1 MFNAKFNANKNTSAV
16 DAQISSQSEVECS
29 EVEYIEASGIMD
41 DFISIEEFAPGS
53 DWDDVLAAAWGL
65 PCVEEPTTHTAFSG
79 LKEWGLRSVRSIL
92 QSLRSKKFEVA

>member
-16 DAQISSQSEVECS
+16 DSQIACQSEGEYM
-29 EVEYIEASGIMD
+29 EVSGIMD

-53 DWDDVLAAAWGL
+53 DWEDVLAATWGL
-65 PCVEEPTTHTAFSG
+65 PCVEEPVTRSAFSG
-79 LKEWGLRSVRSIL
+79 LKELGLRSVRSIL